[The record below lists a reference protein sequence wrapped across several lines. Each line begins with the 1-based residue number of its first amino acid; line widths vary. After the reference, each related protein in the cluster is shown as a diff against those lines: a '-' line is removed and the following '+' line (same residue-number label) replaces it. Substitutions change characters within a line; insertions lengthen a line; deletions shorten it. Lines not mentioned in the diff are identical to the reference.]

1 MSMIKNERH
10 SNAYKMLSRAREL
23 YKVYQSNLETAK
35 YNLLTL
41 SYDPYENHLVRG
53 YRAEIIDCRYMINQL
68 SKEIREWKQEIYE
81 AQTEYQ
87 RSLLDKA

>member
-23 YKVYQSNLETAK
+23 YNVYQSNLETAK

-41 SYDPYENHLVRG
+41 RYDPYENRLVRG

-87 RSLLDKA
+87 RRLLDKT

>member
-1 MSMIKNERH
+1 MIKNERH
-10 SNAYKMLSRAREL
+10 SYADKMLSRAREL

-41 SYDPYENHLVRG
+41 SYDPYESRLVRG

-68 SKEIREWKQEIYE
+68 SKEIKEWKHEIYE

-87 RSLLDKA
+87 RRLLDKS